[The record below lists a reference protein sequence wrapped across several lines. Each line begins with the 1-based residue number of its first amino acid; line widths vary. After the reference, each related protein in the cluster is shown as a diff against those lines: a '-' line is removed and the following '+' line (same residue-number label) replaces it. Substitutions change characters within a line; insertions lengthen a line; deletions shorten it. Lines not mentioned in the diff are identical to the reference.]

1 MQSHPA
7 FAAKTFVGPTKRFSP
22 LCPPL
27 KTVPAWEAPRLWWNI
42 FSTFEPAHTILTIQT
57 LVEGRSAIFHFHFW
71 QPFGSA
77 KCSPCFWQI
86 SFTSMGPFF
95 LQIMCSIYFW
105 ISDVKSQ
112 QQYKFQKGLIQ
123 NKQNAHECILYGLM
137 IVQSQ
142 TWPAAECWMSN
153 TLWPTDKTDQNVKLL
168 LSWRT
173 KSQGARWYFP
183 QPAKEKHCRP
193 TRKSSPTWTSFD

>member
-57 LVEGRSAIFHFHFW
+57 LVEGLSAIFHFHFW

-95 LQIMCSIYFW
+95 LQISCSIYFW

-112 QQYKFQKGLIQ
+112 QQYKFQKGLYI
-123 NKQNAHECILYGLM
+123 KQTKC
-137 IVQSQ
+137 S
-142 TWPAAECWMSN
+142 WMHSLRSDDRAKSDV
-153 TLWPTDKTDQNVKLL
+153 TGSRMLNVK
-168 LSWRT
+168 
-173 KSQGARWYFP
+173 YFVTDG
-183 QPAKEKHCRP
+183 QNWSKCQIASLVK
-193 TRKSSPTWTSFD
+193 D